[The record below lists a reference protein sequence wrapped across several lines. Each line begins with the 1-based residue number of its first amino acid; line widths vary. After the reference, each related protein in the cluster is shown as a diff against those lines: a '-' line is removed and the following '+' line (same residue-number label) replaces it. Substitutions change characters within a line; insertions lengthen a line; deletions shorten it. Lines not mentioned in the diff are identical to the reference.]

1 MNPKGSSILGNLHLK
16 KSKKNFFFIT
26 DISKTLISD
35 TKADENGA
43 YLKSRH
49 TIKFCYCDKDRNN
62 IAREDISDKFY
73 YNGRLSPN
81 SYKKVYIPSDINV
94 AQNFPIN

>member
-16 KSKKNFFFIT
+16 KSKKNFFIT

-35 TKADENGA
+35 TKVDENGA
-43 YLKSRH
+43 YMKSRH

-73 YNGRLSPN
+73 YNERLSPN
-81 SYKKVYIPSDINV
+81 SYKKVYIPSDINL
-94 AQNFPIN
+94 APNFPIN